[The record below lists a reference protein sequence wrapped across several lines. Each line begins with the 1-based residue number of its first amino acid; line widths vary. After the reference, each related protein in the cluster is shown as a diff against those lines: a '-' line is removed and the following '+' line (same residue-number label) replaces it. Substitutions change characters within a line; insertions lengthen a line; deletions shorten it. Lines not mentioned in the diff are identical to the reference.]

1 MPSIT
6 PSLPRPSPDLLSSPP
21 SPAHPI
27 LPRTAQYLNFT
38 SFLCNPRSSHPSQS
52 RFYCPVTRSAPLS
65 PSLSLPAP
73 SCLPFPSTKCGWS
86 VLLITNECN
95 FLLYDLKSDDFIII
109 FPTYISLSLGV
120 SAFQNYLTPLP
131 IHLFNRYPPLPFSS
145 FFAFLL
151 VFSPPAVLFRLLL
164 VADLSSLPCTSPYL
178 LYFSLLFSS
187 AMHTT
192 PVIFLTFSL
201 VRCSRLDIPVTHL
214 SILIQVHS
222 IFLLFS
228 RCPRLRPIYHCWSHY
243 CLTRLRFRSAWHPLI
258 GCH

>member
-1 MPSIT
+1 MSATFYFTTLKVTISLLFFPLTYLYRWVFPPSRIILHLCPSIYLIVIH
-6 PSLPRPSPDLLSSPP
+6 PSHSPHLLPLRPS
-21 SPAHPI
+21 
-27 LPRTAQYLNFT
+27 
-38 SFLCNPRSSHPSQS
+38 
-52 RFYCPVTRSAPLS
+52 
-65 PSLSLPAP
+65 
-73 SCLPFPSTKCGWS
+73 
-86 VLLITNECN
+86 VL
-95 FLLYDLKSDDFIII
+95 
-109 FPTYISLSLGV
+109 
-120 SAFQNYLTPLP
+120 
-131 IHLFNRYPPLPFSS
+131 

-164 VADLSSLPCTSPYL
+164 MADLSSLPCTSPYL

-228 RCPRLRPIYHCWSHY
+228 RCPRLRPIYYCWSHY